1 MWKWTPSAVS
11 MTPIRSKN
19 AKASVFTVGFLD
31 TNFDITYASASMM
44 PTEINTATTMTESAS
59 AMPTAVITL
68 SKLNTKSISITWR
81 STAPKLAV
89 LPCDEWSS

>member
-1 MWKWTPSAVS
+1 MYPFSMWKCTPSAVS
-11 MTPIRSKN
+11 KTPMSNKN

-31 TNFDITYASASMM
+31 TNVEMPSANASMM

-68 SKLNTKSISITWR
+68 SKLNTKSINMT
-81 STAPKLAV
+81 
-89 LPCDEWSS
+89 